1 MKNEYYI
8 INEHLLQPFNLTLE
22 KLKFL
27 ISYLT
32 QKKLDFGDFYLQKI
46 ISESWILDDS
56 VVKHGSFGIEQG
68 IGVRT
73 VFNGRTG
80 FAYSDDLSVKSI
92 EQLIRSATFLLKNTS
107 DTRKVKKLKR
117 PAFPR
122 FYTTKFPSENI
133 TTDDKIA
140 LLHQINSYAR
150 LLDQRIKHVKISLT
164 SKMEMVLILNTDGL
178 CVMDVRPLVR
188 LNINLIMIQG
198 KNRQS
203 FSAGG
208 GARCEYTYFTK
219 NALWKKYVEEAYQ
232 GILMNLDA
240 KIVPS
245 GKMPVVLGPGW
256 PAVLLHEAVG
266 HGLEGDF
273 NRKKSSTFSEKIGTK
288 VASEKCTIIDEG
300 CIHNHCGTLNFD
312 DEGTPTQ
319 RTVLIEDGILKSYMH
334 DRISAKEF
342 ETLPTGNSR
351 RQSYAHLPL
360 PRMTNTY
367 MLNGEDKL
375 EDMIQSIEYGVY
387 ATHFNGGQVDITSG
401 QFVFVMDQ
409 ARLIENGQLKY
420 PLKGASLIGQ
430 GAEIMKK
437 ISMVAN
443 DFSLDQGTGICG
455 KEGQSIPVGV
465 GQPSL
470 KIDEITVGGSK

>member
-1 MKNEYYI
+1 
-8 INEHLLQPFNLTLE
+8 
-22 KLKFL
+22 
-27 ISYLT
+27 
-32 QKKLDFGDFYLQKI
+32 
-46 ISESWILDDS
+46 
-56 VVKHGSFGIEQG
+56 
-68 IGVRT
+68 
-73 VFNGRTG
+73 
-80 FAYSDDLSVKSI
+80 
-92 EQLIRSATFLLKNTS
+92 
-107 DTRKVKKLKR
+107 
-117 PAFPR
+117 
-122 FYTTKFPSENI
+122 
-133 TTDDKIA
+133 
-140 LLHQINSYAR
+140 
-150 LLDQRIKHVKISLT
+150 
-164 SKMEMVLILNTDGL
+164 
-178 CVMDVRPLVR
+178 
-188 LNINLIMIQG
+188 
-198 KNRQS
+198 
-203 FSAGG
+203 
-208 GARCEYTYFTK
+208 
-219 NALWKKYVEEAYQ
+219 
-232 GILMNLDA
+232 MNLDA